1 MEESQVEQTTQQ
13 VSCIILY
20 SHQEWKL
27 FLLQDEQQDDD
38 VTLTPPPAE
47 VLQPKMMP
55 EQEVSALRAIGIG
68 EKKVSS
74 TLSVTPGKWI

>member
-1 MEESQVEQTTQQ
+1 MEAT
-13 VSCIILY
+13 
-20 SHQEWKL
+20 
-27 FLLQDEQQDDD
+27 FFLQDEQQDDD

-55 EQEVSALRAIGIG
+55 EQEVSALRAIGRG

-74 TLSVTPGKWI
+74 ILRLTPVEVISFALGSVG